1 MPQPIHR
8 GWFSLAV
15 AFAGGLVL
23 LFVLGP
29 LVGMFLATSPRQL
42 LTTAGDAEVTAS
54 IWLTLWTSMGA
65 TLILA
70 IVAVPF
76 AYLLARRDFPL
87 KWLVSGI
94 IDIPVVIPHPAAGI
108 ALLGV
113 LNRNTA
119 LGRLGE
125 AMGLDFVGHPA
136 GIMAAMAFV
145 SLPYLINAARDGFA
159 AVPQRLEN
167 AALTLGASPARVFLT
182 ISLPL
187 ARHAIL
193 SGLIL
198 MCARGLSEFGA
209 VIIMAYHPMVT
220 PVLIYDRFT
229 SFGLSYAQAP
239 TILFIL
245 VCLALLVVLRL
256 LRGGQH
262 AAR

>member
-1 MPQPIHR
+1 MSRSTQH
-8 GWFSLAV
+8 GWFSLAIT
-15 AFAGGLVL
+15 FAGGLVL
-23 LFVLGP
+23 LFILGP
-29 LVGMFLATSPRQL
+29 LLGMYLAASPRQL
-42 LTTAGDAEVTAS
+42 LATATDPEVLAS
-54 IWLTLWTSMGA
+54 IWLTLWTSMAA

-70 IVAVPF
+70 IVAIPF

-94 IDIPVVIPHPAAGI
+94 VDIPVVIPHPAAGI

-119 LGRLGE
+119 VGRLGE
-125 AMGLDFVGHPA
+125 AIGLDFVGHPA

-167 AALTLGASPARVFLT
+167 AALTLGASPTRVFFT

-187 ARHAIL
+187 ARHAIFT
-193 SGLIL
+193 GLIL
-198 MCARGLSEFGA
+198 MCARGMSEFGA

-239 TILFIL
+239 TMLFIIM
-245 VCLALLVVLRL
+245 CLALLVVLRM
-256 LRGGQH
+256 LRGGRH
-262 AAR
+262 AER